1 MYRFISLQ
9 LLNLL
14 TVEDEL
20 IRSNV
25 TVLACNGNN
34 ASYIKFTENLLQ
46 NSILN
51 FAIMFR
57 QSLGIALKV
66 EFTQVFRKGVWQIK
80 GNLYPL
86 QTVDLLTYHP

>member
-1 MYRFISLQ
+1 
-9 LLNLL
+9 
-14 TVEDEL
+14 
-20 IRSNV
+20 
-25 TVLACNGNN
+25 
-34 ASYIKFTENLLQ
+34 
-46 NSILN
+46 
-51 FAIMFR
+51 MFR